1 MKHLFKKYYHSI
13 LKPEE
18 FREFIKLIQNKRN
31 EAAVFSAMKPLW
43 DQSIRGEEALPEP
56 NPDLLQKLKVA
67 ILKEEGKAA
76 QRKIRIYSTA
86 LAIAAVLII
95 GLIISNIF
103 FYGQPLQNQLAEQI
117 QTISTPY
124 GARTKT
130 QLPDGSTVWLNSGS
144 ELSFPSRFNEQRP
157 VTLSGEAFFEVEKSD
172 KPFVVSTTYGEVKV
186 QGTSFNVKA
195 FPDDASFETTLVEGK
210 VILSDKKTGNET
222 ALQPGQQAILIK
234 NSFDVKPVEVK
245 FFTSWKE
252 GKLIFSREPFP
263 QFIKKLERWYN
274 VKIEYS
280 DPRLDD
286 LWYTGTIEME
296 SISEVMEMISK
307 AAPVKTRFD
316 NKTRIFTIKMI

>member
-18 FREFIKLIQNKRN
+18 FGEFVKLVHNKRN
-31 EAAVFSAMKPLW
+31 EAALFNAMKPLW
-43 DQSIRGEEALPEP
+43 DQSIEDEAALPEP
-56 NPDLLQKLKVA
+56 NPDLLLKLKVA

-76 QRKIRIYSTA
+76 QRKIRIYSA
-86 LAIAAVLII
+86 GLAIAAVLII
-95 GLIISNIF
+95 GLIISSIF
-103 FYGQPLQNQLAEQI
+103 DYGQPGENHLAEQI

-144 ELSFPSRFNEQRP
+144 ELSFPSNFNKQRP
-157 VTLSGEAFFEVEKSD
+157 VTLSGEAFFEVVKSD
-172 KPFVVSTTYGEVKV
+172 KPFVVSTVYGAVKV

-195 FPDDASFETTLVEGK
+195 FADDASFETTLVEGK
-210 VILSDKKTGNET
+210 VALSDKKTGNET
-222 ALQPGQQAILIK
+222 ALQPGQQGTLIN
-234 NSFDVKPVEVK
+234 NSFVVKPVEVK

-280 DPRLDD
+280 DPKLDE

-307 AAPVKTRFD
+307 AAPVKTSFD
-316 NKTRIFTIKMI
+316 NKTRVFTIKMI

>member
-18 FREFIKLIQNKRN
+18 FGEFVKLVHNKRN
-31 EAAVFSAMKPLW
+31 EAALFNAMKPLW
-43 DQSIRGEEALPEP
+43 DQSIEDEASLPEP
-56 NPDLLQKLKVA
+56 NPDLLLKLKVA
-67 ILKEEGKAA
+67 ILKEEGKSAR
-76 QRKIRIYSTA
+76 RKIRIYSTG

-95 GLIISNIF
+95 GLIISSIF
-103 FYGQPLQNQLAEQI
+103 DYGQPGENHLAEQI

-144 ELSFPSRFNEQRP
+144 ELSFPSNFNKQRP

-172 KPFVVSTTYGEVKV
+172 KPFVVSTVYGAVKV

-195 FPDDASFETTLVEGK
+195 FADDASFETTLVEGK
-210 VILSDKKTGNET
+210 VALSDKKTGNET
-222 ALQPGQQAILIK
+222 ALQPGQQGTLI
-234 NSFDVKPVEVK
+234 NNGIVVKPVEVK

-280 DPRLDD
+280 DPKLDD

-307 AAPVKTRFD
+307 AAPVKTSFD
-316 NKTRIFTIKMI
+316 NKTRVFTIKMI

>member
-13 LKPEE
+13 LKPGE
-18 FREFIKLIQNKRN
+18 FGEFIKLIQNKRN

-195 FPDDASFETTLVEGK
+195 FPDDAYFETTLVEGK
-210 VILSDKKTGNET
+210 VTLSDKKTGNET